1 MATDKKT
8 RSNPRRIPEGKT
20 SYSGNMTT
28 ATYEK
33 LKAIALAHSNT
44 QSEVYQLAFDKFI
57 ELYEK
62 KNGPV
67 QQIQKKD
74 IKL

>member
-1 MATDKKT
+1 MATKKKA
-8 RSNPRRIPEGKT
+8 NPRTIPEGKT
-20 SYSGNMTT
+20 SYSGNMESTSF
-28 ATYEK
+28 EK
-33 LKAIALAHSNT
+33 LKAIALAHGKT
-44 QSEVYQLAFDKFI
+44 QSEVYQMAFDKFI

-67 QQIQKKD
+67 DISPKKD